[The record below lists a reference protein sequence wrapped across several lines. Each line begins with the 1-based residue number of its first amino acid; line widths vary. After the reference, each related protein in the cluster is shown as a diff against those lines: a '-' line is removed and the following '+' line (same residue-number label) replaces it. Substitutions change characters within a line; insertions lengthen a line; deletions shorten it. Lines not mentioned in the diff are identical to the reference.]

1 MLQGYAVVAIGSLDL
16 TLGSANIFGESLTKG
31 ADRICIYPF
40 VPEPHHL
47 KECRRGFF
55 CRGQI
60 CLLIHRLYHSLVVVS
75 WYRDETKL
83 SCETIPFSVFG

>member
-1 MLQGYAVVAIGSLDL
+1 M
-16 TLGSANIFGESLTKG
+16 
-31 ADRICIYPF
+31 
-40 VPEPHHL
+40 PEPHHL
-47 KECRRGFF
+47 KECRRGLF